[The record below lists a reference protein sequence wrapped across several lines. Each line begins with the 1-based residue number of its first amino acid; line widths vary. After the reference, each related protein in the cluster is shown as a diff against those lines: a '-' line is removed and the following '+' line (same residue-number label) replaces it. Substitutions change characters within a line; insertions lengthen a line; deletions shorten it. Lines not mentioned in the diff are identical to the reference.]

1 MFLIFYFD
9 VNNKLLFNC
18 QTEKKMKVY
27 YNYLPEQ
34 FSNTKEIFK
43 EWRKLISSSDFTLG
57 KYVDKFEKKFQDYIK
72 VKHCISTNT
81 GTDALIIA
89 LKSLGIKK

>member
-1 MFLIFYFD
+1 
-9 VNNKLLFNC
+9 
-18 QTEKKMKVY
+18 MKVY

-57 KYVDKFEKKFQDYIK
+57 KYVDKFEKNFKTILK
-72 VKHCISTNT
+72 LN
-81 GTDALIIA
+81 IA
-89 LKSLGIKK
+89 FLQILEQML